1 MNELVKLLWKVK
13 IHPTLWLVIAIS
25 VLTSHFTQ
33 ILMFFV
39 IIFVHEMGHAT
50 AAHFFKW
57 RIKSIQLLPFGG
69 ALETDEYG
77 NKSLKEDLIVILAGP
92 VQHVWLVGLAY
103 LFYSFSII
111 PYEMYQQF
119 FYSNAAVM
127 IFNLLPVWPLDGGKL
142 LFLGLSKRKSFL
154 DAHSFTLLF
163 SAILATAGLI
173 LSVLLISFNL
183 NVWIIACFIGITL
196 AMEWRQRYYAFIR
209 FLLDRHYGRSVDL
222 TRLEPIQVDENE
234 MIYKVLEKFQ
244 RGCKHP
250 VIVMKNGQESGSLDE
265 NELLHAYFTNK
276 MTNGKIGE
284 LLYAY

>member
-1 MNELVKLLWKVK
+1 MNELLKLLWKIK
-13 IHPTLWLVIAIS
+13 IHPTLWLVIGIS

-39 IIFVHEMGHAT
+39 IIFVHEMGHAV

-92 VQHVWLVGLAY
+92 IQHVWLVGLAY
-103 LFYSFSII
+103 LFYSFSIM

-127 IFNLLPVWPLDGGKL
+127 LFNLLPVWPLDGGKL
-142 LFLGLSKRKSFL
+142 LFLGLSKHKSYL
-154 DAHSFTLLF
+154 DAHSFTLLISSF
-163 SAILATAGLI
+163 LAAAGFG

-183 NVWIIACFIGITL
+183 NVWIIACFIGISL

-209 FLLDRHYGRSVDL
+209 FLLDRHYGRSEDL